1 MNQTLVYTLL
11 TLGLVLAP
19 PASAQEGQT
28 PPGSVLIEELTWDEI
43 RDLIAAGY
51 TSAIVATAGTEQNGP
66 HMVMGKHRYIL
77 EYTTSEIARGLGDAL
92 VAPIITYVPEGA
104 WEGPNGGPTGHMR
117 MAGTISLPNDR
128 FMALLN
134 HTARSLAAG
143 GFTDIL
149 FLEDSGGNVAGTAEV
164 VTRLNQDWA
173 GSGTRAH
180 HITDYYAKSSDDAR
194 DYITG
199 ELGIPAEEIG
209 GHAGISDTSQLWFVN
224 RAHIRTDVL
233 APTGGFEGSGV
244 SGNPTL
250 ASPEIGRRILRI
262 KVDNALAQIR
272 AALADR

>member
-1 MNQTLVYTLL
+1 MNRTLVYTLL
-11 TLGLVLAP
+11 TLGLAVAA

-43 RDLIAAGY
+43 RDLIDAGY

-77 EYTTSEIARGLGDAL
+77 EYTTSEIARGLGNAL

-117 MAGTISLPNDR
+117 MAGTISLPTDR
-128 FMALLN
+128 FVQLLY
-134 HTARSLAAG
+134 HTARSLEAG

-149 FLEDSGGNVAGTAEV
+149 FMEDSGGNVAGTAEV
-164 VTRLNQDWA
+164 VERLNREWA
-173 GSGTRAH
+173 GSGARAH
-180 HITDYYAKSSDDAR
+180 HITDYYDKSGDDAR
-194 DYITG
+194 AYITG

-233 APTGGFEGSGV
+233 APAGGFEGSGV

-272 AALADR
+272 AVLADR

>member
-1 MNQTLVYTLL
+1 MNRCLVYAFL
-11 TLGLVLAP
+11 TLGLAVGA

-28 PPGSVLIEELTWDEI
+28 PPGAVRIEELTWDEI
-43 RDLIAAGY
+43 RDLIADGY
-51 TSAIVATAGTEQNGP
+51 TSVIVATAGTEQNGP

-77 EYTTSEIARGLGDAL
+77 EYTTSEIARTLGNAL
-92 VAPIITYVPEGA
+92 VAPIITYVPEGV
-104 WEGPNGGPTGHMR
+104 WEGPNGPSGHMR
-117 MAGTISLPNDR
+117 MAGTITLPNDR
-128 FMALLN
+128 FMALLY
-134 HTARSLAAG
+134 HTARSLEAG

-164 VTRLNQDWA
+164 VERLNREWA
-173 GSGTRAH
+173 GAGSRAH

-250 ASPEIGRRILRI
+250 ASPEIGRRILQI

-272 AALADR
+272 SSLADR